1 MFDSI
6 GGQELL
12 VIGIIALIVVGPK
25 ELPLLMRKAG
35 QWMSR
40 LRGMAADFRANFDE
54 MARQAELDELR
65 KEVEALRNNNPLQD
79 IKDELTKPFETGID
93 PYAPV
98 TPYGSDHHHH
108 VTDQAPVME
117 ALPAPDAAAAEAKPK
132 RTRKPKVEVVAAPEV
147 VAEAEVA
154 AKPKRVRAPKASG
167 KAPGVEVA

>member
-6 GGQELL
+6 GFQELV
-12 VIGIIALIVVGPK
+12 VIGIIALMVVGPK

-35 QWMSR
+35 QCSAR

-98 TPYGSDHHHH
+98 TPYGSDHHHQ

-117 ALPAPDAAAAEAKPK
+117 ALPAPVEAKPK
-132 RTRKPKVEVVAAPEV
+132 RARKPKAVADVAPDVVADL
-147 VAEAEVA
+147 EVA
-154 AKPKRVRAPKASG
+154 AKPKRTRASRGTKE
-167 KAPGVEVA
+167 PGAEVA

>member
-6 GGQELL
+6 GFQELV
-12 VIGIIALIVVGPK
+12 VIGIIALMVVGPK

-35 QWMSR
+35 QWSAR

-98 TPYGSDHHHH
+98 TPYGSDHHHQ
-108 VTDQAPVME
+108 VTEQAPVME
-117 ALPAPDAAAAEAKPK
+117 ALPAPSEAKPK
-132 RTRKPKVEVVAAPEV
+132 RARKPKVEADGAPAVVADAEIAVKPKRTRTPRAAKAPG
-147 VAEAEVA
+147 AEVA
-154 AKPKRVRAPKASG
+154 
-167 KAPGVEVA
+167 

>member
-6 GGQELL
+6 GFQELV
-12 VIGIIALIVVGPK
+12 VIGIIALMVVGPK

-35 QWMSR
+35 QWTAR

-117 ALPAPDAAAAEAKPK
+117 VLAAPIESGPEAKPK
-132 RTRKPKVEVVAAPEV
+132 RTRKPKVEALVAPEIA
-147 VAEAEVA
+147 AEAEVA
-154 AKPKRVRAPKASG
+154 AKPKRARAPRASKASG
-167 KAPGVEVA
+167 AEVA

>member
-6 GGQELL
+6 GFQELV
-12 VIGIIALIVVGPK
+12 VIGIIALMVVGPK

-35 QWMSR
+35 QWTAK

-79 IKDELTKPFETGID
+79 IRDELTKPFETGID

-117 ALPAPDAAAAEAKPK
+117 ALPAPVEAAPEAKPK
-132 RTRKPKVEVVAAPEV
+132 RMRKPKADAVAVVEAVPE
-147 VAEAEVA
+147 AQVA
-154 AKPKRVRAPKASG
+154 AKPKRARTPRVAKASG
-167 KAPGVEVA
+167 AEVA

>member
-6 GGQELL
+6 GFQELV
-12 VIGIIALIVVGPK
+12 VIGIIALMVVGPK

-35 QWMSR
+35 QWTAR

-108 VTDQAPVME
+108 VTDQAPVLE
-117 ALPAPDAAAAEAKPK
+117 VLAAPIESAPEAKPK
-132 RTRKPKVEVVAAPEV
+132 RTRKPKVEALVVPEIA
-147 VAEAEVA
+147 AEAEVA
-154 AKPKRVRAPKASG
+154 AKPKRARAPRASKASG
-167 KAPGVEVA
+167 AELA

>member
-6 GGQELL
+6 GFQELV
-12 VIGIIALIVVGPK
+12 VIGIIALMVVGPK

-35 QWMSR
+35 QWTSR

-79 IKDELTKPFETGID
+79 IKDELTKPFETGTD

-98 TPYGSDHHHH
+98 TPYGSDHHHQ
-108 VTDQAPVME
+108 VTEQTPVME
-117 ALPAPDAAAAEAKPK
+117 ALPAPVEASVETKPK
-132 RTRKPKVEVVAAPEV
+132 RTRKPKVEAVAATETASD
-147 VAEAEVA
+147 AEIV
-154 AKPKRVRAPKASG
+154 AKPKRARAPRAV
-167 KAPGVEVA
+167 KAPGAELA

>member
-6 GGQELL
+6 DVNEL
-12 VIGIIALIVVGPK
+12 VIIGIVALLVVGPK
-25 ELPLLMRKAG
+25 QLPLLMRKAG

-98 TPYGSDHHHH
+98 TPYGSDHHHQ

-117 ALPAPDAAAAEAKPK
+117 ALPASVEAKPK
-132 RTRKPKVEVVAAPEV
+132 RARKPKVEADIAPDAVADL
-147 VAEAEVA
+147 EVA
-154 AKPKRVRAPKASG
+154 SKPKRARAPRATKASG
-167 KAPGVEVA
+167 ADVA

>member
-6 GGQELL
+6 GFQELV
-12 VIGIIALIVVGPK
+12 VIGIIALMVVGPK

-35 QWMSR
+35 QWSAR

-98 TPYGSDHHHH
+98 TPYGSDHHHQ
-108 VTDQAPVME
+108 VTEQAPVME
-117 ALPAPDAAAAEAKPK
+117 ALPASVEAKPK
-132 RTRKPKVEVVAAPEV
+132 RARKPKVEADGAPAVVADAEIAVKPKRTRTPRAAKAPG
-147 VAEAEVA
+147 AEVA
-154 AKPKRVRAPKASG
+154 
-167 KAPGVEVA
+167 

>member
-6 GGQELL
+6 GFQEL
-12 VIGIIALIVVGPK
+12 VIIGIIALIVVGPK

-35 QWMSR
+35 QWTSR

-108 VTDQAPVME
+108 VTDQTPVME
-117 ALPAPDAAAAEAKPK
+117 ALPAQVEAAPVAKPK
-132 RTRKPKVEVVAAPEV
+132 RTRKPKVDAAQAPEV
-147 VAEAEVA
+147 AAEAEGAV
-154 AKPKRVRAPKASG
+154 KPKRVRAPRASKTSG
-167 KAPGVEVA
+167 AEVA

>member
-6 GGQELL
+6 GFQEL
-12 VIGIIALIVVGPK
+12 VIIGIIALIVVGPK

-35 QWMSR
+35 QWTSR

-93 PYAPV
+93 PYATV

-108 VTDQAPVME
+108 VTDQTQVME
-117 ALPAPDAAAAEAKPK
+117 ALPAQVEAKPK
-132 RTRKPKVEVVAAPEV
+132 RARKPKVEADVAPAQ
-147 VAEAEVA
+147 VADSEVA
-154 AKPKRVRAPKASG
+154 AKPKRARAPRAT
-167 KAPGVEVA
+167 KAPGAEVA